1 MEETI
6 VAPATPAGRGGIS
19 IIRISGNDARGVG
32 LSLCG
37 ELPESWSFKP
47 CSILDGAGV
56 LIDSGL
62 VVFFGAPRSYTG
74 EDVVEIHCHG
84 NPVIV
89 DSVVGASIFFGA
101 RVAEPGEFTKRAFL
115 NEKID
120 LTQAESVADLI
131 AAQTTSALV
140 AAHSSLSGEFSRLI
154 NKTIDKVI
162 AARVLVEACLDFSD
176 EESVSVFE
184 STKQEI
190 VLCIQKGVDAVSLL
204 LEGSRVGSKMREGL
218 RVVILGPPNCGKSTL
233 LNRLAREEVAI
244 VSDSPGTT
252 RDLLRVTLDL
262 GGLPVEFVDT
272 AGLRDDAH
280 EEVEVEG
287 MKRAL
292 SVLDSAD
299 LVILMSCVG
308 ESFDPP
314 TPTTAKTLRL
324 FNKIDA
330 HPDYAPSEPGEVFIS
345 ALTGQ
350 GIEGFVSSVFSA
362 FGVGSGIEVPVLA
375 RRRHVDGLEKSLA
388 FLSSSLSFLNAGD
401 DLVLI
406 AEDLKEAQK
415 HLGFITRPLTSDE
428 LLGHI
433 FSEFCIGK

>member
-1 MEETI
+1 M
-6 VAPATPAGRGGIS
+6 
-19 IIRISGNDARGVG
+19 
-32 LSLCG
+32 
-37 ELPESWSFKP
+37 
-47 CSILDGAGV
+47 
-56 LIDSGL
+56 
-62 VVFFGAPRSYTG
+62 
-74 EDVVEIHCHG
+74 
-84 NPVIV
+84 
-89 DSVVGASIFFGA
+89 
-101 RVAEPGEFTKRAFL
+101 
-115 NEKID
+115 
-120 LTQAESVADLI
+120 
-131 AAQTTSALV
+131 V

-184 STKQEI
+184 NTKQEI
-190 VLCIQKGVDAVSLL
+190 VLCIQRGVDAVSLL

-244 VSDSPGTT
+244 VSGSPGTT

-272 AGLRDDAH
+272 AGLRDDAR

-314 TPTTAKTLRL
+314 TPPTANTLRL
-324 FNKIDA
+324 FNKIDT
-330 HPDYAPSEPGEVFIS
+330 HPDYAPSDPGEVFIS

-388 FLSSSLSFLNAGD
+388 FLSSSLSFLNAGG

-415 HLGFITRPLTSDE
+415 HLGFITRPLASDE